1 MTIARRFMVSW
12 ATVCGAVML
21 VVPFTVNAQT
31 LTVNAGNSPYLVSST
46 MHLSKLVI
54 EPGGSLVAPSG
65 DTLTLTVNGVET
77 GQTLAIGTPTST
89 PDSQFGV
96 NTQFAPGAYWGD
108 IVLTVADVNTVS
120 FTLPGPPPP
129 IVLDY
134 PFRQALYLDDSGIEE
149 PYSVLSA
156 VMGKT
161 PSDFT
166 VENIGIFSTGQD
178 FNGIYAAGG
187 TWNLKNVRIG
197 FLGNGRS
204 DFVGYGAAIEG
215 NSADTK
221 LVVDGA
227 DVFTHGVVRT
237 GVVADGGS
245 TVVVK
250 NSNIYTTE
258 GVLPAGYT
266 QTVNQQY
273 MMSIPWMLGI
283 NGNDNVRATNLLGPS
298 SIAAYINSSIASDS
312 WGVLSTDAG
321 SDCTLVAVN
330 SKVAITRRNEGYGTY
345 AIGNA
350 TEYLLGT
357 EFDVGSYSTINTGGV
372 VYYGDSTPAL
382 VAALNSVPSAS
393 NTMGLNLG
401 LSAAELMALP
411 VKHTIINSRRFGV
424 MWHSSLGIVNVSG
437 GTIMNTKED
446 TFLDKSNE
454 PITITIDGSQ
464 GGRLNPRNGIILQ
477 VMDDDDP
484 GAQGPDMINNGVY
497 VEPTTPPTRD
507 PSFDVTTPGTELTT
521 PLPAPANGPGAPQ
534 PTGPAEADLSNIH
547 LVGDF
552 YNSTGWTFD
561 PNGNEHGLAEVNM
574 YVKLTNSTLVGA
586 ITSSSAHHHCCDNPG
601 YPNET
606 SINSTEYKQLGEVT
620 NTPSAA
626 INNGAIVNLI
636 HSKWVVTRTSYL
648 TSLTID
654 KDSSI
659 SAPEGHTLAVT
670 LPGGVTNIS
679 PAVTYTCG
687 STCSTDPIVL
697 TVY

>member
-1 MTIARRFMVSW
+1 MKISRKILVSW
-12 ATVCGAVML
+12 ATVCGAAML

-31 LTVNAGNSPYLVSST
+31 LTVNTSNSPYLVSST

-77 GQTLAIGTPTST
+77 GQTLAIGTPTSI

-96 NTQFAPGAYWGD
+96 NTQFVPGIYQGD

-120 FTLPGPPPP
+120 FELPGPPPP
-129 IVLDY
+129 TYLYY
-134 PFRQALYLDDSGIEE
+134 PFRQALYLDDSGIEK
-149 PYSVLSA
+149 PYSVTSA
-156 VMGKT
+156 VMGNI

-187 TWNLKNVRIG
+187 TWNLKNVNIG
-197 FLGNGRS
+197 FFGNGRS

-221 LVVDGA
+221 LIVDRA

-237 GVVADGGS
+237 AVVADGGS

-250 NSNIYTTE
+250 NSNLYTTE
-258 GVLPAGYT
+258 GVLPAGYV

-312 WGVLSTDAG
+312 WGVLSTDSG

-330 SKVAITRRNEGYGTY
+330 SKVAITPGNEGYGTY

-382 VAALNSVPSAS
+382 VAALNSAPSTID
-393 NTMGLNLG
+393 TMGLNLG
-401 LSAAELMALP
+401 LTSAELAALP

-454 PITITIDGSQ
+454 PITITIDGSRGAQ
-464 GGRLNPRNGIILQ
+464 LNPGNGIILQ

-497 VEPTTPPTRD
+497 VEPTAPPTRD
-507 PSFDVTTPGTELTT
+507 PSFDVTATTPELTT
-521 PLPAPANGPGAPQ
+521 PLPAGGPGLPT
-534 PTGPAEADLSNIH
+534 PTGPAEADLNNIH

-561 PNGNEHGLAEVNM
+561 PNGNEHGLAEQNM
-574 YVKLTNSTLVGA
+574 YVKLTNSVLTGV
-586 ITSSSAHHHCCDNPG
+586 ITSSSAHHACCDNAG
-601 YPNET
+601 YPDET

-620 NTPSAA
+620 NTPSSA

-636 HSKWVVTRTSYL
+636 NSKWVVTSTSYL

-654 KDSSI
+654 KYSSI
-659 SAPEGHTLAVT
+659 NAPEGHTLAVT
-670 LPGGVTNIS
+670 LPSGVTTIS
-679 PAVTYTCG
+679 PGITYTCG
-687 STCSTDPIVL
+687 SNCSTAPIVL